1 MHFIKGKRIIL
12 EKEEGGGEKKKDE
25 DRKRSSYRWVFMFI
39 CIYVFIGEAHVNL
52 SSRGLC
58 FMSVD
63 MEMCTLSV
71 ICYT

>member
-12 EKEEGGGEKKKDE
+12 EKEEGGGKKDE

>member
-1 MHFIKGKRIIL
+1 MHFIKGKHIIL
-12 EKEEGGGEKKKDE
+12 EEEGKRKKKKEKVEIRALIDGCLC
-25 DRKRSSYRWVFMFI
+25 F

-58 FMSVD
+58 FVSVD
-63 MEMCTLSV
+63 MEMCTFSV

>member
-12 EKEEGGGEKKKDE
+12 EKEEGGKKMKIESGALIDGCLCL
-25 DRKRSSYRWVFMFI
+25 SV
-39 CIYVFIGEAHVNL
+39 YVFIGEAHVNL

>member
-12 EKEEGGGEKKKDE
+12 EKEEGGGEKKDE

>member
-12 EKEEGGGEKKKDE
+12 EKEEGGEKKKMKIESGALIDGCLCL
-25 DRKRSSYRWVFMFI
+25 SV
-39 CIYVFIGEAHVNL
+39 YVFIGEAHVNL

>member
-12 EKEEGGGEKKKDE
+12 EKEEGGGKDE

>member
-12 EKEEGGGEKKKDE
+12 EKEEGGGKKKKMKIESGALIDGCLCL
-25 DRKRSSYRWVFMFI
+25 SV
-39 CIYVFIGEAHVNL
+39 YVFIGEAHVNL

>member
-1 MHFIKGKRIIL
+1 MKIESGALIDGCL
-12 EKEEGGGEKKKDE
+12 CL
-25 DRKRSSYRWVFMFI
+25 SV
-39 CIYVFIGEAHVNL
+39 YVFIGEAHVNL

>member
-12 EKEEGGGEKKKDE
+12 EKEEGGEKKKDE